1 MYSSVNKEQINWVT
15 YVLSNLGQVKYN
27 IKIRVSITYNKDIY
41 SLES

>member
-27 IKIRVSITYNKDIY
+27 IQIRVAITYNKDIY